1 MENAPSVLLSFE
13 PAPFP
18 ASPSSVD
25 LSPLEFVLALI
36 AVVTIPALVYV
47 FFFAVKCPPNP
58 FRGRRYRSSSSETDG
73 ISNLDGVADVVKVE
87 KESSHASKDVVGSE
101 CPVCLMVFVEGEE
114 VKQLSVCKHSFH
126 VPCIDLWLNSHS
138 NCPVCRASVSVKQG
152 VGKRSMFCFMNSV
165 CFSIPS
171 SPTSCSYSIVV

>member
-1 MENAPSVLLSFE
+1 
-13 PAPFP
+13 
-18 ASPSSVD
+18 
-25 LSPLEFVLALI
+25 
-36 AVVTIPALVYV
+36 
-47 FFFAVKCPPNP
+47 VKCPPNP

-152 VGKRSMFCFMNSV
+152 
-165 CFSIPS
+165 S
-171 SPTSCSYSIVV
+171 SDASDLV